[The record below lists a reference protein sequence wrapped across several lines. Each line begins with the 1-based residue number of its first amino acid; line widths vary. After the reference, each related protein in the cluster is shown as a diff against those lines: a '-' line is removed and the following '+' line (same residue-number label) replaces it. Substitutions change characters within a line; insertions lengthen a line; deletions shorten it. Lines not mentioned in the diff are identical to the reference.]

1 MLAALLRSQGV
12 DTRAAQHR
20 FALGAASVVDNS
32 AWILVSDGT
41 EGGSG
46 LGAALAWS
54 IRRHVDVVRIIAEHG
69 ASVMA
74 RRAAYF
80 DIDVD
85 VFGIAGTAVA
95 RTTPAPVD
103 LPPPPAP
110 AHLGLIPVIERAG
123 AEAVVEYGVV
133 TGEVRGLEVCR
144 VVDEPGSSGM
154 VRLEVGVGV
163 HDREAFAMIHGDVPP
178 DEALAGVVRAVSDV
192 RTPDGAPHPLRQLA
206 AERLLRWRIERE
218 PELIGLDS
226 VARVPP
232 PVARRNVSDA
242 VPCCALGRRS
252 DGTPVVVVC
261 SVGVDLDAVPYAADA
276 RSSVGNDLGVENP
289 ETLLVVPRRDAV
301 PMTHELAAQL
311 RAPFTV
317 VAVDDV
323 EPAGG

>member
-1 MLAALLRSQGV
+1 MLSALLRTHVV
-12 DTRAAQHR
+12 DPRPVPHG
-20 FALGAASVVDNS
+20 FALGAASIVDTT

-41 EGGSG
+41 EDGSG
-46 LGAALAWS
+46 LGAALAWA
-54 IRRHVDVVRIIAEHG
+54 IRRQVDAVRIIAEHG

-80 DIDVD
+80 DMDLDVSGID
-85 VFGIAGTAVA
+85 GAALTPA
-95 RTTPAPVD
+95 TPAP
-103 LPPPPAP
+103 LAPPPPPAP

-144 VVDEPGSSGM
+144 VVDEPGASGP

-163 HDREAFAMIHGDVPP
+163 HDREAFAMVHGDVPP

-192 RTPDGAPHPLRQLA
+192 RTSGGAPHPLRQLA

-218 PELIGLDS
+218 PELLGLDS
-226 VARVPP
+226 LALVQP
-232 PVARRNVSDA
+232 PVARRNVSDR
-242 VPCCALGRRS
+242 VPACALGRRS

-276 RSSVGNDLGVENP
+276 RSSVGNELGVQNP

-301 PMTHELAAQL
+301 AMTHELAATL
-311 RAPFTV
+311 RAPLTV
-317 VAVDDV
+317 VAVDDA